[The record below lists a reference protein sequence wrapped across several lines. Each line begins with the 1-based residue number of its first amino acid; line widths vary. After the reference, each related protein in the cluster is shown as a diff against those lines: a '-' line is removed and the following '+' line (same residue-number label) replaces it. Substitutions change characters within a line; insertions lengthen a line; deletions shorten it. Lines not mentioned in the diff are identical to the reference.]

1 MEQQQPPTSINMEL
15 EDDLDRRRKRSLS
28 SSSSESINT
37 VDSSE
42 ADLKTVKTKHHNK
55 KMCTQMTT
63 PAELSESEGKTEVQA
78 DTPEQ
83 KQINNTPA
91 PETNNSTQ
99 KQARYTRKPLTHKHH
114 QTTQPL
120 PIFEDHP
127 VIIEEE
133 TGSSTTSLRSLD
145 WKMNDILRG
154 LIGTVR
160 SIKPLSPNKILVGCQ
175 SKLQQSRLTKIKKIG
190 ETAVKCSI
198 PVPTVIGVVRGIPQK
213 VSMEE
218 FQGKIESPY
227 KIRKTTRMNMK
238 DGTPSKAIQIIIEAT
253 HLPSLITINKR
264 EYTVT
269 PFIGGPVQCY
279 KCLRYGHQKKDCRAK
294 GKACHTCGKIGHTPQ
309 QCTAIVRRCC
319 NCQGEHSS
327 AYLGCPAR
335 KERILAS
342 QIRSKTYMPHAL
354 ACREAKI
361 ILHQRETM
369 QEPQQE
375 PAWRTISPAN
385 SYAGVV
391 QGARPIP
398 RLRRTLPTLPTG
410 ISKPTQQPPP
420 APTTPT
426 PTDNNTMMEALL
438 TALNDLKKQ
447 VADLQEE
454 NRRLQERMADQN
466 NKDQTTRKNT
476 TSPRPQNLN
485 LQTVISACK
494 GVTDEATI
502 KLIVSNI
509 TGTLTDHGAQQ

>member
-1 MEQQQPPTSINMEL
+1 MEQQQHPTSIHMEL
-15 EDDLDRRRKRSLS
+15 EDDLDYKRKRSLS
-28 SSSSESINT
+28 SSSSSESIDT
-37 VDSSE
+37 VDSTE
-42 ADLKTVKTKHHNK
+42 ADWQTVKPKNNNK
-55 KMCTQMTT
+55 KRCTQMTT
-63 PAELSESEGKTEVQA
+63 TAELRESGETEVQA
-78 DTPEQ
+78 DTPKQ
-83 KQINNTPA
+83 KQINNTPVL
-91 PETNNSTQ
+91 ETSNSTQ
-99 KQARYTRKPLTHKHH
+99 KQARSTRRPLTHKHH

-133 TGSSTTSLRSLD
+133 AGSSTPSLRSLD

-154 LIGTVR
+154 MIGTVR

-218 FQGKIESPY
+218 FQEKIESPY
-227 KIRKTTRMNMK
+227 KIRKTTRINMK

-269 PFIGGPVQCY
+269 PFVGGPVQCY

-309 QCTAIVRRCC
+309 QCTAIIRRCC

-361 ILHQRETM
+361 ILHQRETV

-375 PAWRTISPAN
+375 PAWRTISPPN
-385 SYAGVV
+385 SNAGVV
-391 QGARPIP
+391 QGAHPILKP
-398 RLRRTLPTLPTG
+398 RKRTLTTG
-410 ISKPTQQPPP
+410 NSKPTQQPTP

-426 PTDNNTMMEALL
+426 PTDNNAMMEALL
-438 TALNDLKKQ
+438 TALNDLTKQ
-447 VADLQEE
+447 VADLQEK

-466 NKDQTTRKNT
+466 NKDQPTRKNT
-476 TSPRPQNLN
+476 TNSRPQNLN

-494 GVTDEATI
+494 GVTDEVTI
-502 KLIVSNI
+502 EQIVRNI